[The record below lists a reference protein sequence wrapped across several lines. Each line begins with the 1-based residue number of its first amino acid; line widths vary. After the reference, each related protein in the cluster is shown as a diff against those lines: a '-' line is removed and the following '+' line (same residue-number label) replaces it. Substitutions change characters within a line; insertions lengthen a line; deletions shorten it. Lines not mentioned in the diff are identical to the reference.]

1 MENQHTYFRAGVFI
15 EGIPNYNWTKDY
27 HSVAG
32 SLQKSHQWLGF
43 PHWTEMLQLCFCT
56 KPELFVSALASIS
69 GHLCMKTDSF
79 PSTHSQL
86 TTICIVSLYKRVI
99 PSPLLWIRTREQR
112 KKMLLWPT
120 KALLEIILY
129 DLRPFGREGIY
140 CFDLIKAEKLIW
152 RPVVKETNSHTKEN
166 SCDGIIQTIQVTLE
180 RKKGFSSKDLYS
192 TRFATVEIKII
203 ALYAYWK
210 AVFNLEKAKCHIFFQ
225 LPDPILCWDHTHK
238 HTYHLLPISKNHRK
252 NHTEDV

>member
-1 MENQHTYFRAGVFI
+1 MPQ
-15 EGIPNYNWTKDY
+15 
-27 HSVAG
+27 S
-32 SLQKSHQWLGF
+32 LGF
-43 PHWTEMLQLCFCT
+43 PYWTEMAQLCLCT
-56 KPELFVSALASIS
+56 KPELFVSALASIL

-79 PSTHSQL
+79 HNTHSQL
-86 TTICIVSLYKRVI
+86 KSICIVSFYKKSNTI
-99 PSPLLWIRTREQR
+99 TSPLDLHMRAKG

-129 DLRPFGREGIY
+129 DLRPFGMEGIY

-152 RPVVKETNSHTKEN
+152 HPVVKETNSHTKEN

-192 TRFATVEIKII
+192 THFTTVEIKII

-210 AVFNLEKAKCHIFFQ
+210 AVFNLEKAKCHIFFNCQ
-225 LPDPILCWDHTHK
+225 IQYFTGTVHINTPFTAYFK
-238 HTYHLLPISKNHRK
+238 AAQEESHRRHIGRITQK
-252 NHTEDV
+252 EKEFR